1 MSPQTDRPQTDRTET
16 DRTETD
22 HRTARFTPTQ
32 RVTLTVACAAT
43 AMLMLDIAV
52 VNTALPSIAR
62 DFGADFTSLKW
73 IVDGYTLAL
82 ATVVLSAGAWA
93 DRIGRRLVFVI
104 GAVVFTVASALCAV
118 SADMV
123 MLNLSRVVQGLGAA
137 LLFATSLAL
146 LAHAFPEPAQRT
158 RSLAAYGATIG
169 GSFAI
174 GPLLGGVLTEL
185 LDWRAIFLLNV
196 PVGVAMLLGARWVAE
211 SRSVTP
217 RRGDWAGSVTVV
229 IGLAALTYGLI
240 EANTRG
246 WTDQVTLAAL
256 GVSLAAL
263 VTFVVIESL
272 VRQPMV
278 PLAMFTNAAFAGA
291 QAATFAISASMFAV
305 FVYVTIYLQGVV
317 GMSAIE
323 AGLVYL
329 PGTMAMFVVAGL
341 TDRIVGRVAPRWLIG
356 VGLAAVSGG
365 LGWMTVAGTDGSGW
379 DMVGG
384 FVLACVGAGIVNP
397 VMSGV
402 VLAESRHD
410 DAGLAA
416 GINDVFRQSGIAL
429 GVAALGAFFPSR
441 SVLHGGSPEDFVSGL
456 HAALWVAS
464 AVALAGAIV
473 AVVTMRRARA
483 TGGGSQVAVTVADGS
498 DRRFGESGR
507 SDEPVATR

>member
-1 MSPQTDRPQTDRTET
+1 MSPQSERP
-16 DRTETD
+16 ETD
-22 HRTARFTPTQ
+22 HPGTDHPGSDRRTARFTATQ
-32 RVTLTVACAAT
+32 RVTLLVACAAT

-62 DFGADFTSLKW
+62 DFDADFTSIKW

-104 GAVVFTVASALCAV
+104 GAVIFTVASVLCAV

-174 GPLLGGVLTEL
+174 GPLLGGVFTDL
-185 LDWRAIFLLNV
+185 LDWRAIFVLNV

-211 SRSVTP
+211 SRSVAP
-217 RRGDWAGSVTVV
+217 RRGDWAGSVSVV
-229 IGLAALTYGLI
+229 IGLASLTYGLI

-256 GVSLAAL
+256 GISLLAL
-263 VTFVVIESL
+263 VAFVVIESL

-278 PLAMFTNAAFAGA
+278 PLVMFANAAFAGA

-329 PGTMAMFVVAGL
+329 PGTLAMFVVAGL
-341 TDRIVGRVAPRWLIG
+341 TDRIVGRVAPRWLIAAG
-356 VGLAAVSGG
+356 LTFVAGGLA
-365 LGWMTVAGTDGSGW
+365 WMTVAGSAGSGW
-379 DMVGG
+379 EMVGG
-384 FVLACVGAGIVNP
+384 FVLASIGAGIVNP

-441 SVLHGGSPEDFVSGL
+441 SVLHGGSPQDFVSGL

-464 AVALAGAIV
+464 AVALAGA
-473 AVVTMRRARA
+473 TMRRARA
-483 TGGGSQVAVTVADGS
+483 AGGESQADPAPT
-498 DRRFGESGR
+498 DRCGLQSAESGR
-507 SDEPVATR
+507 DGESVAAR